1 MKNKPLS
8 KKGEDS
14 LSLRGIA
21 YREKDVKEA
30 VEKLKEDICNWL
42 WEGND
47 TYEEIKPREDEMKE
61 FIDKIFGN
69 FGEEDLK

>member
-61 FIDKIFGN
+61 FIDNIFGD
-69 FGEEDLK
+69 FEEDLK

>member
-69 FGEEDLK
+69 FEEEDLK

>member
-61 FIDKIFGN
+61 FIDNIFGN
-69 FGEEDLK
+69 LK